1 MGHQQARVRDTAAAD
16 GLRARL
22 GLTALDASASERL
35 RAIRPMIEAEAR
47 AALSEF
53 FLRLQNTPEI
63 AGLFASERQ
72 IDRLHELEA
81 AHWSILA
88 DGRFDG
94 VYVDRSVILGEVR
107 HRIGLDTGWS
117 IGGHAMVLE
126 RIIRNLVDNNTGGIL
141 KRFGRSA
148 DRTLLADRLVDIVKA
163 TLIDIDTQV
172 SHRLREQQ
180 KTLSL
185 QHDNDLAQARE
196 SVDVTIG
203 AALAQVAAG
212 DLSVRIDPDSIDAH
226 RHIADHFNLAIGGLE
241 DMANGLQTRL
251 AQAEHLV
258 QRLCDDLEAAHTG
271 IARQAS
277 DVAGRHGDLQAAAE
291 RIRATAATA
300 RQAETLIAQ
309 ARESAEDGDR
319 VVESAI
325 DAMAGVKHS
334 AEQIGKIIS
343 VIDEIAFQTNLLAL
357 NAGIEAARAGD
368 AGRGFAVVAS
378 EVRALAQR
386 SADAASE
393 IKDLVT
399 DAKTQVGN
407 GVELVDKTR
416 AAISSL
422 VEQVSE
428 ISRSVAGVGEQ
439 AETEAGEI
447 AGSVAVLGE
456 ASDRFGADTAR
467 LEGLR
472 ENTADLHVTITELG
486 DQIRLH
492 RQQRQAGFASV
503 EMTGAPAAA
512 SRHLGHAPSSAR
524 LTDQTVPA
532 TPDARPALR
541 LNHR

>member
-1 MGHQQARVRDTAAAD
+1 MRDTAAAD

-22 GLTALDASASERL
+22 GLTALDADASERL

-72 IDRLHELEA
+72 VDRLHELEA

-126 RIIRNLVDNNTGGIL
+126 RVIRNLVDDNTGGIL
-141 KRFGRSA
+141 KRFGRRA
-148 DRTLLADRLVDIVKA
+148 DRKLLADRLVDIVKA

-172 SHRLREQQ
+172 SHRLREQH

-185 QHDNDLAQARE
+185 QHDNELAQARDC
-196 SVDVTIG
+196 VDATIG

-212 DLSVRIDPDSIDAH
+212 DLSVRIDPESIDVH
-226 RHIADHFNLAIGGLE
+226 RQIADHFNHAIGGLE
-241 DMANGLQTRL
+241 DMANGLQARL

-258 QRLCDDLEAAHTG
+258 KRLCDDLETAHAG
-271 IARQAS
+271 IAQQAA
-277 DVAGRHGDLQAAAE
+277 DVAGRHDDLQAAAE
-291 RIRATAATA
+291 RVRATAATA

-416 AAISSL
+416 AAISGL

-447 AGSVAVLGE
+447 AESVAVLGE

-472 ENTADLHVTITELG
+472 ENTADLQVTITELG

-492 RQQRQAGFASV
+492 RQQRQTGFVSV
-503 EMTGAPAAA
+503 EMTGAPVAAA
-512 SRHLGHAPSSAR
+512 RHLGQPPSSTR
-524 LTDQTVPA
+524 LTDQAVPA
-532 TPDARPALR
+532 TPDAPLALR

>member
-1 MGHQQARVRDTAAAD
+1 MGQQQARVRDTAAAQ

-22 GLTALDASASERL
+22 GLTGLDADAAERL
-35 RAIRPMIEAEAR
+35 RAIRPMIESEAR
-47 AALSEF
+47 IALSEF

-63 AGLFASERQ
+63 AGLFTSERQ

-94 VYVDRSVILGEVR
+94 MYVDRSVILGEVR
-107 HRIGLDTGWS
+107 HRIGLDAGWS

-126 RIIRNLVDNNTGGIL
+126 RAIRRLVADERGGLL
-141 KRFGRSA
+141 KRFGRGA
-148 DRTLLADRLVDIVKA
+148 DRKLLADRLVDIVKA
-163 TLIDIDTQV
+163 ALIDIDTQV

-180 KTLSL
+180 KAYALHHETET
-185 QHDNDLAQARE
+185 AQARE
-196 SVDVTIG
+196 SVEATLGV
-203 AALAQVAAG
+203 AMAQVAAG
-212 DLSVRIDPDSIDAH
+212 DLSARIDPECVGPH
-226 RHIADHFNLAIGGLE
+226 RQIADHFNQAIGGFE
-241 DMANGLQTRL
+241 EQANGLQARL
-251 AQAEHLV
+251 AQAEQLV
-258 QRLCDDLEAAHTG
+258 QRLCGDLESTHAG
-271 IARQAS
+271 IARQSA
-277 DVAGRHGDLQAAAE
+277 DVTGQHGELQAAAK
-291 RIRATAATA
+291 RIRDTAASA

-319 VVESAI
+319 VVETAM
-325 DAMAGVKHS
+325 DAMDGVKQS
-334 AEQIGKIIS
+334 AEQIGKIIT

-399 DAKTQVGN
+399 DTKSQVGN

-422 VEQVSE
+422 VDQVSE
-428 ISRSVAGVGEQ
+428 ISKSVAGVGAQ
-439 AETEAGEI
+439 AETEAAGI
-447 AGSVAVLGE
+447 AAAVAVLE
-456 ASDRFGADTAR
+456 EVSDRFGSDIAGLD
-467 LEGLR
+467 GLR
-472 ENTADLHVTITELG
+472 ENTADLQLTITELG

-492 RQQRQAGFASV
+492 RLERQTGFAHV
-503 EMTGAPAAA
+503 EMAGGSELVTRSP
-512 SRHLGHAPSSAR
+512 GHAPSAAR
-524 LTDQTVPA
+524 WTETPA
-532 TPDARPALR
+532 PANPRSALR